1 MTPELTQA
9 FFDECSKAFG
19 FLVTDH
25 GFRPPT
31 MDVTVHYAIATFLGK
46 SLAIEWI
53 FEEREMWVEG
63 KVARVINGAPAADY
77 AVDKNGNRV
86 REHLFVMLQKRGVRE
101 TGLKSQNLASKSVR
115 EMFTIVFST
124 YALLLQKYGHDILS
138 DSATALVS
146 YP

>member
-1 MTPELTQA
+1 MTPELTQV
-9 FFDECSKAFG
+9 FFDECSKAFA
-19 FLVTDH
+19 FLVVNH
-25 GFRPPT
+25 GFKPPT
-31 MDVTVHYAIATFLGK
+31 LDVTVHYATVTFLGGN
-46 SLAIEWI
+46 LAIEWV
-53 FEEREMWVEG
+53 FEERETWIEG
-63 KVARVINGAPAADY
+63 KVARVVTGAPAEDY
-77 AVDKNGNRV
+77 AIDKDGNRV

-124 YALLLQKYGHDILS
+124 YASLLQKYGQDILS